1 MQAALMGL
9 VPDPSPA
16 AVRGARLTVKAPR
29 DSRSARPLA
38 GGPALP
44 LPKKKKKKKK
54 AATGGQQKNG
64 QKRKKKKRKPRAEK
78 AETAEKGGEKQ
89 DAGVQIASVLVFGK
103 KSGDA
108 PGGKVSAMDR
118 WRKARLSTTVVSA
131 AKSAASERSLRKN
144 AKQINKVA
152 RSGRWDVQQAYREL
166 YFDVEDD
173 EAQQEFVRRHAPSR
187 KGLLSADCTWS
198 SAYPVR
204 GSVLLVATRNTAGRV
219 GSQPLGSRSRK
230 EEQRIGMDLC
240 LCMRRPASID
250 RSPAAGAAAVGRI
263 GVGGSSGT
271 PTSCVSSEMRPTTH

>member
-29 DSRSARPLA
+29 DIRSARPLA

-78 AETAEKGGEKQ
+78 AEKGGEKQ
-89 DAGVQIASVLVFGK
+89 DAGAQIASVLVFGK

-108 PGGKVSAMDR
+108 PGDKVSAIDR

-166 YFDVEDD
+166 YFDGEDD

-187 KGLLSADCTWS
+187 KGLSADCTWS
-198 SAYPVR
+198 SADPVR
-204 GSVLLVATRNTAGRV
+204 GSVLLVATRNTVRAR
-219 GSQPLGSRSRK
+219 RK
-230 EEQRIGMDLC
+230 
-240 LCMRRPASID
+240 
-250 RSPAAGAAAVGRI
+250 PAAGVEISQRRATHRCGFVSLHAEACIDRPLTNRCCWQDWRGRVERNPYLVRI
-263 GVGGSSGT
+263 QRDT
-271 PTSCVSSEMRPTTH
+271 RPKL

>member
-1 MQAALMGL
+1 MGL

-54 AATGGQQKNG
+54 AGGQKNG
-64 QKRKKKKRKPRAEK
+64 QKRKKKKRKPRAEQ

-118 WRKARLSTTVVSA
+118 WRKARLSTSVVSA
-131 AKSAASERSLRKN
+131 AKSAASERTLRKN

-166 YFDVEDD
+166 YFDGEDE
-173 EAQQEFVRRHAPSR
+173 EAQQEFVRRHALPQSS
-187 KGLLSADCTWS
+187 LSAHGLRLIP
-198 SAYPVR
+198 SADLRCSWPPAILPV
-204 GSVLLVATRNTAGRV
+204 A
-219 GSQPLGSRSRK
+219 
-230 EEQRIGMDLC
+230 
-240 LCMRRPASID
+240 
-250 RSPAAGAAAVGRI
+250 
-263 GVGGSSGT
+263 
-271 PTSCVSSEMRPTTH
+271 